1 MSRRTSENPE
11 IIEFDLPER
20 ESNPGYLNILFR
32 YLSMMA
38 ATIID
43 MESYSD
49 LRVSML
55 TDLMIST
62 IPNKKTGNLRGKM
75 RKFKKNEIEK
85 RLREATIEAEERGIT
100 FTNEDEARVIIEVCL
115 ETVGL
120 VTDFMDESIGLSRKL
135 EIGLS

>member
-1 MSRRTSENPE
+1 MSRRTSEHPE

-43 MESYSD
+43 MESYTD

-62 IPNKKTGNLRGKM
+62 IPNKKTGDLRKKM
-75 RKFKKNEIEK
+75 RNFKKKEIAR
-85 RLREATIEAEERGIT
+85 RLEEEMTRAEEEGIT
-100 FTNEDEARVIIEVCL
+100 FTNEDEAKVVIEVCL

-135 EIGLS
+135 EIGIS

>member
-1 MSRRTSENPE
+1 MTKTSENPN
-11 IIEFDLPER
+11 IIQLDLPER

-38 ATIID
+38 ATIVD

-55 TDLMIST
+55 TELMIST

-75 RKFKKNEIEK
+75 RKFKKTEIRK
-85 RLREATIEAEERGIT
+85 RVLEAEENDIN
-100 FTNEDEARVIIEVCL
+100 FTNEDEARIVIEVCL

-120 VTDFMDESIGLSRKL
+120 ITDFMDESIGLSRKL